1 VSDRG
6 SVPLTLAVLLF
17 GSVIMLGL
25 AVDLARVAA
34 AWRQASHVASAAAE
48 TGAGWI
54 DESAARLD
62 RLVVDPGRAH
72 EAALAAAS
80 APHRSAEVEATT
92 TRVCVRVTVP
102 VPVSILR
109 VVGAA
114 ATSVTA
120 SACAVPAMG

>member
-1 VSDRG
+1 MNDRG

-17 GSVIMLGL
+17 GSVVMLGL

-34 AWRQASHVASAAAE
+34 AWRQASHTASAAAE
-48 TGAGWI
+48 AGAGWI

-62 RLVVDPGRAH
+62 RLSLDAGRAR
-72 EAALAAAS
+72 EAALAVAV
-80 APHRSAEVEATT
+80 APHRSAEVAATS

-109 VVGAA
+109 VVGAG
-114 ATSVTA
+114 ATRVTA
-120 SACAVPAMG
+120 SACAVPVQG

>member
-1 VSDRG
+1 VNDRG

-34 AWRQASHVASAAAE
+34 AWRQASHTASAAAE
-48 TGAGWI
+48 AGAGWI

-62 RLVVDPGRAH
+62 TLALDTGRAH
-72 EAALAAAS
+72 DAALAVAA
-80 APHRSAEVEATT
+80 AQHRSAEVNATSA
-92 TRVCVRVTVP
+92 RVCVRVTVP

-109 VVGAA
+109 VVGAG

-120 SACAVPAMG
+120 SACAEPAQG

>member
-1 VSDRG
+1 MNDRG

-17 GSVIMLGL
+17 GSVVMLGL

-48 TGAGWI
+48 AGAGWI
-54 DESAARLD
+54 DESAARAD
-62 RLVVDPGRAH
+62 RIVVDVARA
-72 EAALAAAS
+72 EPAALAVAS
-80 APHRSAEVEATT
+80 SQHRSAGVEATEE
-92 TRVCVRVTVP
+92 RVCVRVTVP

-109 VVGAA
+109 VVGAG
-114 ATSVTA
+114 ATTVTA